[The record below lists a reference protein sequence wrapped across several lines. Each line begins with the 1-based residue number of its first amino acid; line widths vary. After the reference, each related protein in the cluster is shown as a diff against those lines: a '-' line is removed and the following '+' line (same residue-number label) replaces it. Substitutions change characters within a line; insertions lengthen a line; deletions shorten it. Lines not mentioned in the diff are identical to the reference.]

1 MVFCRADLSA
11 GHAYMCP
18 FSTTPGGE
26 NNSRNAS
33 LGSPCPPPYGPSRS
47 VGHMH
52 GAPIIQPKDAS
63 MPVQSPLSRST
74 VISRLRAA
82 GCVFAEDEA
91 DLLLSAGL
99 AFDGLRHAVQRRVD
113 GFPLEHILGWAEF
126 CGLRIRVEP
135 GVFVPRRRTE
145 LLVREA
151 AAILGA
157 AGSGPAESAGSAGSE
172 PAEPTGPAGITPPVL
187 PSMPPVVVDLCCGS
201 GAVGTALAIWVPG
214 MEVHASDV
222 DPAAVQCA
230 RRNVVPAGGA
240 VHEGDLYS
248 ALPARLRCSVD
259 ILAVNAPYV
268 PTESISSMPHEARV
282 HEPRVSLDGGPDGL
296 DIQRRVTAEAADWL
310 RPGGHLLI
318 ETSRLQAPHTA
329 AAMVD
334 GGLSPRI
341 ATSAELDATVVIG
354 QLL

>member
-1 MVFCRADLSA
+1 
-11 GHAYMCP
+11 
-18 FSTTPGGE
+18 
-26 NNSRNAS
+26 
-33 LGSPCPPPYGPSRS
+33 
-47 VGHMH
+47 
-52 GAPIIQPKDAS
+52 
-63 MPVQSPLSRST
+63 MPVQSPLFRST

-91 DLLLSAGL
+91 DLLLSAEL
-99 AFDGLRHAVQRRVD
+99 APDELMHAVQRRVD

-151 AAILGA
+151 ATLLGA
-157 AGSGPAESAGSAGSE
+157 AGAGPAESAG
-172 PAEPTGPAGITPPVL
+172 TTPIAL
-187 PSMPPVVVDLCCGS
+187 PSIPSVVVDLCCGS
-201 GAVGTALAIWVPG
+201 GAVGTALAVRVPG
-214 MEVHASDV
+214 TELHASDV
-222 DPAAVQCA
+222 DPAAVRCA
-230 RRNVVPAGGA
+230 RLNVVPAGGA

-248 ALPARLRCSVD
+248 ALPSRLLDAVD

-268 PTESISSMPHEARV
+268 PTASIGSMPHEARV

-296 DIQRRVTAEAADWL
+296 DIQRRVIAEAAAWL
-310 RPGGHLLI
+310 KPGGHLLI

-329 AAMVD
+329 GAMVR
-334 GGLSPRI
+334 GGLRPRI